1 MKKKKIIYL
10 SISIILALIAIIIS
24 FNLFTKNDKTLESK
38 PFSWDNVSLYFVMT
52 DRFYDGDKS
61 NNNSYG
67 RISVD
72 SKGSTVGTFH
82 GGDIKGLTK
91 KLKEGYFDDL
101 GINAIWLTSPVEQIH
116 GFISGDSNGSF
127 AHYGYHGYYALDWTS
142 IDKNMGTAQE
152 MREFVDLAH

>member
-61 NNNSYG
+61 NN
-67 RISVD
+67 
-72 SKGSTVGTFH
+72 
-82 GGDIKGLTK
+82 
-91 KLKEGYFDDL
+91 
-101 GINAIWLTSPVEQIH
+101 IH
-116 GFISGDSNGSF
+116 MEE
-127 AHYGYHGYYALDWTS
+127 L
-142 IDKNMGTAQE
+142 
-152 MREFVDLAH
+152 V